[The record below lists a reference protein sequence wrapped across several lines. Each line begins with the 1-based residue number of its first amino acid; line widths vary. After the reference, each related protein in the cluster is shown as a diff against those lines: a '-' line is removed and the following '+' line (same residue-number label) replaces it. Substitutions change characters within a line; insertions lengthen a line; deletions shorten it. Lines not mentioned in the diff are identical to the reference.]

1 MDNYCC
7 CCCCYCCYYYS
18 AAAAATITATAT
30 ARAAALAAAPAT
42 ALPPL
47 LLLPLLLPAAAAA
60 AVAAAARMSGAMFE
74 CLAYASAKMERLLR
88 DLPAKLR
95 GPGASQVLSSKE
107 AQRKP
112 ILGLLGP
119 LRHHALSGCQSAE
132 EPWRK
137 LLLGRSG
144 RSALS
149 S

>member
-1 MDNYCC
+1 
-7 CCCCYCCYYYS
+7 
-18 AAAAATITATAT
+18 
-30 ARAAALAAAPAT
+30 
-42 ALPPL
+42 
-47 LLLPLLLPAAAAA
+47 
-60 AVAAAARMSGAMFE
+60 
-74 CLAYASAKMERLLR
+74 MERLLR

-107 AQRKP
+107 SQRKP

-119 LRHHALSGCQSAE
+119 LRHHALSGYTGCQSAE